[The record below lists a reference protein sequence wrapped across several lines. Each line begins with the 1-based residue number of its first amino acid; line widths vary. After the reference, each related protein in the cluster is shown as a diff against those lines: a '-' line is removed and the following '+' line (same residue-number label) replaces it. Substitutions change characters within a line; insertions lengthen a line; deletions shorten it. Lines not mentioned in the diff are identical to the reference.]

1 MIISGLDMYPT
12 PPSYTVSLVDLTG
25 KTIRTATAA
34 NRSWSEI
41 HFTDDGYGHPTSL
54 PQVSASNNRVYYLDG
69 ESAVRFVALSGSA
82 GLAHTLPAGTLT
94 HAAFAVSPDDQRIA
108 VTVVDYPSVSMGSIH
123 TRLYVEDLLGG
134 GHHVDL
140 FESRS
145 AVEWPIGWH
154 AGQLVIGVAG
164 GPYGQNPCDIC
175 AYRAYEYHVADAT
188 TATRL
193 ATICS
198 GPSGAVSFGLPTPAG
213 IECEVHY
220 GDSHHQSLL
229 ESWDGSSRTIPSDV
243 CGVGGPVSPDGR
255 QIATVFRHQQ
265 PDGGCG
271 GGESITLVDLSG
283 KRVSTNVGGTAQ
295 GWVDSRHLVFQTPQG
310 KLALFDTS
318 SGAVSP
324 MDTPGAMV
332 GVLPGNLG

>member
-1 MIISGLDMYPT
+1 VIITGLDIYPT
-12 PPSYTVSLVDLTG
+12 PPNYTISLVDLTG
-25 KTIRTATAA
+25 KTLRTATAA

-54 PQVSASNNRVYYLDG
+54 PQVSASDNRVYYLDG
-69 ESAVRFVALSGSA
+69 ESAVDFVTLGGSG

-108 VTVVDYPSVSMGSIH
+108 VAVVDYPSISTGSIH
-123 TRLYVEDLLGG
+123 TRLYVEDLVGG

-154 AGQLVIGVAG
+154 AGQLAIGVAG

-175 AYRAYEYHVADAT
+175 AYRAYEYHVADAA

-198 GPSGAVSFGLPTPAG
+198 GRSGAVAFGLPTPAG

-220 GDSHHQSLL
+220 GARDHQSLL
-229 ESWDGSSRTIPSDV
+229 EGWDGSSRSIPSDV

-255 QIATVFRHQQ
+255 QIATVFRPQQ
-265 PDGGCG
+265 PDGACG
-271 GGESITLVDLSG
+271 GGAFISLIDLSG
-283 KRVSTNVGGTAQ
+283 KRVSTNAGGDAQ

-310 KLALFDTS
+310 KLAIFDTS

-324 MDTPGAMV
+324 MDASGVMV